1 MEVGMYDTVRHC
13 IAIRALSK
21 GIQNYHNGITD
32 EIENSSIR
40 DPYYTIVL
48 SIYYALEDDDWNKAD
63 ETFQTLKTF
72 QDAQYAFNIWQRVG
86 NKYKTEDAY
95 LVTLFLL
102 RHGLIK
108 KSKLGSIQVIADHL
122 RNSKE
127 FSVPKW
133 LLKNY

>member
-72 QDAQYAFNIWQRVG
+72 QDAQYA
-86 NKYKTEDAY
+86 
-95 LVTLFLL
+95 LF
-102 RHGLIK
+102 
-108 KSKLGSIQVIADHL
+108 IA
-122 RNSKE
+122 
-127 FSVPKW
+127 
-133 LLKNY
+133 